1 MEVGM
6 YMKGEKDM
14 KIKKRLQRSFLTVTI
29 IMSAIA
35 FISGIMLA
43 VVSEQYSNA
52 LQNYGFSQGDIGK
65 AMVVFTEAR
74 SSLRA
79 AVGYTDEEEIN
90 AMKERYAQ
98 NKEAFET
105 YLADVEGSTVTK
117 EGKESYSNIL
127 SELEGYWELSDEV
140 MKQGS
145 VTDEERSANAQKKE
159 VEELSPRFDAV
170 YAKMAD
176 LMNLNVTKG
185 EQVHS
190 MVNVVKNIL
199 LLVVIV
205 CIVTCMYLSLKM
217 GTNLAVA
224 IEKPLKELANRLE
237 TFAQGDLDSPFPEH
251 HIKDEVAEMIDE
263 SKKMADTLNLI
274 ITDAGNIMGA
284 MAEGNF
290 TVTSG
295 IAEKYVGRFS
305 ALKEAMSKMNHQ
317 MNGTLKNVTEASE
330 QVKAGAE
337 NLAVSAQDVAEG
349 AMEQAGAVEELQ
361 ATITTISENVR
372 QTADDL
378 KDSYEKAQ
386 TYAAEADKSRLEME
400 ALMEAMERINETSKK
415 IETIIYG
422 IEDIASQTNLLSLNA
437 AIEAA
442 RAGEAGKGFAV
453 VAEQIRNLAEQSAQS
468 AVDTRELIGGAL
480 KEVEEGN
487 QVAERAAS
495 SMEEVVT
502 GMKFIADSS
511 KSLSE
516 SSLEQAKAMEEA
528 SSGVNQI
535 SDVVQSNSAAS
546 EECSATS
553 EELSAQAET
562 LSGIAEQFVLRD
574 DI

>member
-1 MEVGM
+1 
-6 YMKGEKDM
+6 MKGEKDM

-217 GTNLAVA
+217 GTNLAVT

>member
-1 MEVGM
+1 
-6 YMKGEKDM
+6 MKGEKDM

>member
-1 MEVGM
+1 M

-217 GTNLAVA
+217 GTNLAVT

>member
-1 MEVGM
+1 
-6 YMKGEKDM
+6 MKGEKDM

-127 SELEGYWELSDEV
+127 SELDGYWELSDEV

-263 SKKMADTLNLI
+263 SKKMADTLKLI